1 MTNSRPTPAIGTL
14 LTRYHFRAC
23 WYMATHQ
30 CTRFNANP
38 KLCHKRAVKK
48 ICKYL
53 LDTKDKEIFFR
64 PAKKKGLKCHVDNDF
79 AVGYTNG
86 KHLNP
91 EAVLSRTG
99 FVISYAGCPIYWHIK
114 YLAQQSQNTWHY
126 QWIWKTFYHSSIWWK
141 ICKNSCPW
149 LNMTLSFLHGL
160 QRNHSR
166 IKVADKPQFTP
177 RTKHIALKYHNFR
190 KFVFNGTVKINPID
204 TLEQTADILTKPLDQ
219 SKFVYLRRKLCGW
232 WLYNPTIYQ

>member
-14 LTRYHFRAC
+14 LTRYEDGPERKQNWKYKTITGMLGYLQGISSPDIF
-23 WYMATHQ
+23 MATHQ
-30 CTRFNANP
+30 CARFNANP

-114 YLAQQSQNTWHY
+114 YLAQQSHNTWHY
-126 QWIWKTFYHSSIWWK
+126 QWI
-141 ICKNSCPW
+141 
-149 LNMTLSFLHGL
+149 
-160 QRNHSR
+160 
-166 IKVADKPQFTP
+166 
-177 RTKHIALKYHNFR
+177 
-190 KFVFNGTVKINPID
+190 
-204 TLEQTADILTKPLDQ
+204 
-219 SKFVYLRRKLCGW
+219 
-232 WLYNPTIYQ
+232 